1 MPVLP
6 RKESIT
12 LSAIGIV
19 HDSGFQGLTTREIA
33 RREGISEAALYRH
46 FKNRSEIVAAV
57 VAYYAREDRGIVD
70 SIDRLDLGP
79 LESVGYLFD
88 RLAAYYE
95 EQPAVSSI
103 MNAFDSMQYDA
114 EQSRMTTEIYSFRKS
129 AVERLLRAAE
139 ASGTLREEV
148 DPALFSSVIW
158 SAFFS
163 QVFEWRGGGFGYS
176 LRQRTSEALTMLL
189 KMAQKTG

>member
-46 FKNRSEIVAAV
+46 FKNRNEIVAAV

-70 SIDRLDLGP
+70 SLDKLDLSP
-79 LESVGYLFD
+79 LESVGHLFD
-88 RLAAYYE
+88 RLAVYYE
-95 EQPAVSSI
+95 EHPAVSSI

-114 EQSRMTTEIYSFRKS
+114 EQSRMTTEIYRFRKG

-148 DPALFSSVIW
+148 DPGLFSSVIW

-163 QVFEWRGGGFGYS
+163 QVFEWRGQGYGYS
-176 LRQRTSEALTMLL
+176 LRKRTSETLTMLL
-189 KMAQKTG
+189 NIAQKTG